1 MVSLVKL
8 IQKHIECVY
17 QLASY
22 DNANSNALTL
32 SLSTV
37 NISNSN
43 AINMI
48 NYVRYFK
55 TPSVELFGSL
65 QIQIWS
71 LLKKLK

>member
-8 IQKHIECVY
+8 IQKHIVCVY